1 MAIRPN
7 PAVSTATIEAGTAI
21 TAVQVYSLIGSL
33 TAAKA
38 AIDGTTATID
48 VETLAPGTYVVTV
61 ATADGSRRSAKLIKR

>member
-1 MAIRPN
+1 MKPISFSAQAWEQRT
-7 PAVSTATIEAGTAI
+7 SSW
-21 TAVQVYSLIGSL
+21 YSSPGR

-38 AIDGTTATID
+38 AIDGTTATIN